1 MTESSTANTVR
12 RILMSIAVLM
22 MLIGGTFSLLQRGLS
37 ATSIMALS
45 LASALILLDLAGK
58 PESGSF
64 RANFGFMMMAV
75 AVGAAV
81 VMLYERVAH

>member
-1 MTESSTANTVR
+1 MG
-12 RILMSIAVLM
+12 IAVLM
-22 MLIGGTFSLLQRGLS
+22 MLVGGTFSLLQGGLS

-58 PESGSF
+58 PEPGSF
-64 RANFGFMMMAV
+64 RANFGFVMMAI

-81 VMLYERVAH
+81 VMLYERVS